1 MGHVDYCTRDWVGDS
16 MSIKEM
22 PEEWLNLPTLA
33 ILIQLDNDAMDT
45 ELDVVTGL
53 MMECLQTLEQGM
65 WVK

>member
-1 MGHVDYCTRDWVGDS
+1 

-22 PEEWLNLPTLA
+22 PEEWLNLLTLA
-33 ILIQLDNDAMDT
+33 ILVQLDNDAMDT